1 MEEGWAGVR
10 ALLGKGD
17 GENGGREV
25 GSGVG
30 KERREVRKGLMRGVE
45 RTGEEVEGGGGRKGS

>member
-1 MEEGWAGVR
+1 MR
-10 ALLGKGD
+10 ARLGKGD
-17 GENGGREV
+17 GEYGGREV